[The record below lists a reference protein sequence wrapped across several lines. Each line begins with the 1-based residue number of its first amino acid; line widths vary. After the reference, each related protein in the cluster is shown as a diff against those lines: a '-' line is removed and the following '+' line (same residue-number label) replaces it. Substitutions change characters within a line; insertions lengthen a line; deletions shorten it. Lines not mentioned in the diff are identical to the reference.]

1 MLLVLHRT
9 YFPEGTQGL
18 LQYDG
23 KTICY
28 TIELPWLKNQRRI
41 SCIPEGRYVL
51 KKRFSQKFGWHIH
64 LIDVSG
70 REFIL
75 IHPANDAKKELLG
88 CIAPVS
94 YHTGI
99 GRGNYSRKALTKL
112 TDLVF
117 PLLDKNTK
125 VELMITSTYNVSS

>member
-18 LQYDG
+18 LQNNG
-23 KTICY
+23 STICY

-41 SCIPEGRYVL
+41 SCIPEGTYVL
-51 KKRFSQKFGWHIH
+51 KKRFSNKFGWHLH
-64 LIDVSG
+64 LIDVPG

-75 IHPANDAKKELLG
+75 IHPGNDAKKELLG

-94 YHTGI
+94 YHIGI
-99 GRGNYSRKALTKL
+99 GKGNYSRKALKKL
-112 TDLVF
+112 NDLVF
-117 PLLDKNTK
+117 PLLDKSIQ
-125 VELMITSTYNVSS
+125 VQLLITST

>member
-18 LQYDG
+18 LQING
-23 KTICY
+23 ETICY

-51 KKRFSQKFGWHIH
+51 KKRFSQKFGWHLH
-64 LIDVSG
+64 LIDVPG

-75 IHPANDAKKELLG
+75 IHPANNAKKELLG

-99 GRGNYSRKALTKL
+99 GMGNYSRKALKKL

-117 PLLDKNTK
+117 PMLDKNIE
-125 VELMITSTYNVSS
+125 VQLLITSA

>member
-18 LQYDG
+18 LQNNG
-23 KTICY
+23 STICY

-41 SCIPEGRYVL
+41 SCIPEGTYVL
-51 KKRFSQKFGWHIH
+51 KKRFSNKFGWHLH
-64 LIDVSG
+64 LIDVPG

-75 IHPANDAKKELLG
+75 IHPGNDAKKELLG

-94 YHTGI
+94 YHIGI
-99 GRGNYSRKALTKL
+99 GKGNYSRKALKKL
-112 TDLVF
+112 NDLVF
-117 PLLDKNTK
+117 PKLDKSIQ
-125 VELMITSTYNVSS
+125 VQLLITSA